1 MAGRGGYQRPSKPA
15 PVSGPGALSKRTD
28 GAPGQGIKSLPGA
41 AYGENKAFEQI
52 QQGAKMAKATPVAK
66 ASMPSVTGLAAPSG
80 RPDEPITSGINSG
93 AGVGSEALGLPA
105 AVRGKL
111 ADLQDLAEHLPAFE
125 RYANTGES
133 SGMMKAF
140 VKYLRSQA

>member
-28 GAPGQGIKSLPGA
+28 GAPGQGVKSLPNA

-52 QQGAKMAKATPVAK
+52 QQGATMAKAPTAPRVQ
-66 ASMPSVTGLAAPSG
+66 MPKITGLTAPTE
-80 RPDEPITSGINSG
+80 RPDEPLTAGMNFG
-93 AGVGSEALGLPA
+93 AGPDATALGLPSA
-105 AVRGKL
+105 ARSKL
-111 ADLQDLAEHLPAFE
+111 ADLQDLAQHLPAFE
-125 RYANTGES
+125 RYANS
-133 SGMMKAF
+133 PDASGMMKAF